1 VNNKYIE
8 KPSDSQM
15 DLIARLQKESEI
27 SSGACSICKGLG
39 GWTNDLGQYT
49 FCECEKEK
57 MFISKCAKA
66 NIPHKNLGKSLEEHW
81 NLRQD
86 VWGNNLS
93 QNALDKK
100 ADIKKLVERYTKV
113 LPAIIAGNPLKI
125 KPRIG
130 TAINLTSLLFHGG
143 QWSGKSLLCTLI
155 AQEAVRKNLSVE
167 YIDWS
172 ELYSDLSGFEN
183 REKQNDWA
191 DIFGSKDLI
200 ILDGVDYYDVRNPS
214 FVIQLDRVARARAR
228 CGKPI
233 IITAYPGY
241 EKIEAG
247 HGWSSLLASCFK
259 VTLPTPEPPKPY
271 AS

>member
-1 VNNKYIE
+1 
-8 KPSDSQM
+8 M

-27 SSGACSICKGLG
+27 SSGACSVCKGTG

-57 MFISKCAKA
+57 MFINKCAKA
-66 NIPHKNLGKSLEEHW
+66 HIPHKNLGKSLEEHW

-130 TAINLTSLLFHGG
+130 TAINLTSLLFQGG

-167 YIDWS
+167 Y
-172 ELYSDLSGFEN
+172 
-183 REKQNDWA
+183 A
-191 DIFGSKDLI
+191 
-200 ILDGVDYYDVRNPS
+200 VRPDFLAFKN
-214 FVIQLDRVARARAR
+214 L
-228 CGKPI
+228 KPI
-233 IITAYPGY
+233 SIYLIFVC
-241 EKIEAG
+241 EIF
-247 HGWSSLLASCFK
+247 FK
-259 VTLPTPEPPKPY
+259 
-271 AS
+271 